1 MRALQFHG
9 QSSAAIIEAP
19 KPTPPPGW
27 ALIKMH
33 YCCLC
38 GSDLWLYKG
47 QWHGNRY
54 PIVPGH
60 EWSGVVESVSGG
72 NGYGHD
78 VIGHRVVGDLI
89 HECRTCGPC
98 RDGLPVMCEN
108 LTEIGFTVDGG
119 CAGYASVPLQHLYRI
134 PDSLGLAAASQA
146 EPVAVVLHAIDRA
159 GLRPTERVAVLGC
172 GGIGLLLQQAV
183 RASGGVVALATD
195 PVAERRDIAV
205 GLGTPQAVNPSE
217 LGAPADYADKYDVV
231 FEASGDPS
239 SVAHALELVRPGG
252 RVCLVGYQV
261 GATHAIET
269 AKLPL
274 SYASLLGVM
283 GPGRKFR
290 EAIDMLA
297 SGAIQA
303 EPILTDRVVL
313 DQHAVAMD
321 RALNRTGGTIRV
333 TFDLR
338 EDG

>member
-1 MRALQFHG
+1 
-9 QSSAAIIEAP
+9 
-19 KPTPPPGW
+19 
-27 ALIKMH
+27 MH

-72 NGYGHD
+72 NGHGSQW
-78 VIGHRVVGDLI
+78 IGQRVVGDLI
-89 HECRTCGPC
+89 SECRTCGPC

-119 CAGYASVPLQHLYRI
+119 CAGYAAVPLENLYRV

-146 EPVAVVLHAIDRA
+146 EPVAVVLHAIDRV

-183 RASGGVVALATD
+183 RAAGGVVELATD
-195 PVAERRDIAV
+195 PVADRRGIAV
-205 GLGTPQAVNPSE
+205 ELGTPEAVDPSE
-217 LGAPADYADKYDVV
+217 LSEPRGYDEKFDVV
-231 FEASGDPS
+231 FEASGDPTS
-239 SVAHALELVRPGG
+239 TAHALDLVRPGG

-261 GATHAIET
+261 GATHPIET

-274 SYASLLGVM
+274 NYASLLGVM

-290 EAIDMLA
+290 EAVDMLA

-303 EPILTDRVVL
+303 DPILTDRVCL
-313 DQHAVAMD
+313 DQHAVGLD

-338 EDG
+338 DEG

>member
-1 MRALQFHG
+1 M
-9 QSSAAIIEAP
+9 
-19 KPTPPPGW
+19 
-27 ALIKMH
+27 
-33 YCCLC
+33 
-38 GSDLWLYKG
+38 
-47 QWHGNRY
+47 
-54 PIVPGH
+54 
-60 EWSGVVESVSGG
+60 
-72 NGYGHD
+72 
-78 VIGHRVVGDLI
+78 
-89 HECRTCGPC
+89 
-98 RDGLPVMCEN
+98 
-108 LTEIGFTVDGG
+108 
-119 CAGYASVPLQHLYRI
+119 
-134 PDSLGLAAASQA
+134 
-146 EPVAVVLHAIDRA
+146 
-159 GLRPTERVAVLGC
+159 AVLGC

>member
-9 QSSAAIIEAP
+9 QSSAAVIEAP
-19 KPTPPPGW
+19 RPVPPPGW
-27 ALIKMH
+27 ALVKMH

-38 GSDLWLYKG
+38 GSDLWLYRG
-47 QWHGNRY
+47 LWHGNRY

-72 NGYGHD
+72 NGRWVGQ
-78 VIGHRVVGDLI
+78 RVVGDLI
-89 HECRTCGPC
+89 AECRTCGPC
-98 RDGLPVMCEN
+98 RAGLPVMCEN

-119 CAGYASVPLQHLYRI
+119 CAGYAAVPLENLYPV

-159 GLRPTERVAVLGC
+159 GLRPAERVAVLGS

-183 RASGGVVALATD
+183 RAAGAVVAVATD
-195 PVAERRDIAV
+195 PVADRRELAV
-205 GLGTPQAVNPSE
+205 ELGTPEAVDPGELTDPPSYE
-217 LGAPADYADKYDVV
+217 ERFDVV
-231 FEASGDPS
+231 FETSGDPAS
-239 SVAHALELVRPGG
+239 AARALDLVRPGG
-252 RVCLVGYQV
+252 RVCLVGYRV
-261 GATHAIET
+261 SATHPIET
-269 AKLPL
+269 AKLTL

-290 EAIDMLA
+290 EAVDMLA

-303 EPILTDRVVL
+303 DPILTDRVRL
-313 DQHAVAMD
+313 DEFPDAMD
-321 RALNRTGGTIRV
+321 RALNRTGGTVRV

-338 EDG
+338 DER